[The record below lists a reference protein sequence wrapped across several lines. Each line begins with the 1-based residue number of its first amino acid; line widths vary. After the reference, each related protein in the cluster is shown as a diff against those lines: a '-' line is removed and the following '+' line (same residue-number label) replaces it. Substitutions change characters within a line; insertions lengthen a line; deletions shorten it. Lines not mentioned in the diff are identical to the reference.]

1 MLPTSTVLEL
11 LDKEPKCSICD
22 QTYFKVERIA
32 PDKIRLT
39 CENCGE
45 HHLLV
50 INSETSNQS
59 SLKLVVDNFC

>member
-1 MLPTSTVLEL
+1 MLPTSTKMEL
-11 LDKEPKCSICD
+11 VNEEPKCSICD

-45 HHLLV
+45 QHLLV
-50 INSETSNQS
+50 INSETSEES
-59 SLKLVVDNFC
+59 SLKLVVEDF

>member
-1 MLPTSTVLEL
+1 MPTSTKMEL
-11 LDKEPKCSICD
+11 TNEEPKCSICD

-45 HHLLV
+45 QHLLLIKSE
-50 INSETSNQS
+50 INKKS
-59 SLKLVVDNFC
+59 SLKFEIAAQY

>member
-1 MLPTSTVLEL
+1 VPTSTKMEL
-11 LDKEPKCSICD
+11 FNEEPKCSICD

-45 HHLLV
+45 QHLLV
-50 INSETSNQS
+50 IKSETTKPS
-59 SLKLVVDNFC
+59 SLKFEVEKVY

>member
-1 MLPTSTVLEL
+1 MSNSTTCEL
-11 LDKEPKCSICD
+11 LNKEPKCSICD

-45 HHLLV
+45 QHILL
-50 INSETSNQS
+50 IESEASKKS
-59 SLKLVVDNFC
+59 SLKFEIEDVY